1 MSPIVSAIFLVLLG
15 SLLPFIRYLLRCAG
29 NYKNGQKLPPGPRP
43 LPIIGNL
50 HILGNLPHR
59 SLYHLAKDYG
69 PIMSLRLGSVPTI
82 VVSSSQAAEL
92 FLKTY
97 DSIFASRP
105 KLQASLMSYDS
116 KGMAFTEYGSHWR
129 YTRKLSALHL
139 LSASKVESFA
149 PMRREK
155 MGSLV
160 DSLKKAA
167 AAKEVVDFSAR
178 VEAVIQN
185 MTYKMVF
192 GGSDDDEFDMK
203 SLIMENMNL
212 AGAFNVADYVPCLAA
227 FDLQGLTRRMKAF
240 SKKMDEVLE
249 KIINEHA
256 KEAQYKKNQ
265 PKDFIDELLSL
276 MDNSQEEIDRAN
288 IKALMIEMI
297 VGAFDTSAATVEWT
311 FAELLRNPRVMKRLQ
326 EEMDN
331 VVGLNRM
338 VEEKDLP
345 KLTYLEMVIKESLR
359 LRPVGPLLIPHE
371 STEDIT
377 INGYHIPSKSRIMVN
392 AWAIGRDPSAWP
404 DNAEEFFPERFKATN
419 IDLRGHDFQLIPFGS
434 GRRGCPGMHLGLT
447 TVRLV
452 LAQLLHCFDWEL
464 PDGLL
469 PNEMDMSERFTLT
482 MLKATHLLA
491 VPKYRLL
498 VDNV

>member
-1 MSPIVSAIFLVLLG
+1 
-15 SLLPFIRYLLRCAG
+15 
-29 NYKNGQKLPPGPRP
+29 
-43 LPIIGNL
+43 
-50 HILGNLPHR
+50 
-59 SLYHLAKDYG
+59 
-69 PIMSLRLGSVPTI
+69 MSLRLGSVPTI

-167 AAKEVVDFSAR
+167 AAAKEC
-178 VEAVIQN
+178 
-185 MTYKMVF
+185 
-192 GGSDDDEFDMK
+192 DDDEFDMK

-256 KEAQYKKNQ
+256 KEAQYKK
-265 PKDFIDELLSL
+265 I
-276 MDNSQEEIDRAN
+276 
-288 IKALMIEMI
+288 
-297 VGAFDTSAATVEWT
+297 
-311 FAELLRNPRVMKRLQ
+311 
-326 EEMDN
+326 
-331 VVGLNRM
+331 
-338 VEEKDLP
+338 
-345 KLTYLEMVIKESLR
+345 
-359 LRPVGPLLIPHE
+359 
-371 STEDIT
+371 
-377 INGYHIPSKSRIMVN
+377 SRKI
-392 AWAIGRDPSAWP
+392 S
-404 DNAEEFFPERFKATN
+404 FF
-419 IDLRGHDFQLIPFGS
+419 PFGS

-491 VPKYRLL
+491 VPKYRCLL
-498 VDNV
+498 TMFKFAVNLV